1 MHANI
6 SADRGGGGGSW
17 RLPPDETL
25 QVQDPKQKDTELD
38 LEDGHNWRSI
48 IFSLLVISFVIAG
61 IITAIYLLGYVNHN
75 KIILFYRKV
84 HYRCCRYV
92 DELLYWSGRRMI
104 LDEYLQ
110 GELTPT
116 RLKPSWVTT
125 KKYVFQSDDG
135 GLSILDT
142 SLNSINILVTNHT
155 IRQLNVRG
163 YQCSHDL
170 KYVLF
175 SHNVKKVSQ
184 CESFST

>member
-1 MHANI
+1 M
-6 SADRGGGGGSW
+6 D
-17 RLPPDETL
+17 
-25 QVQDPKQKDTELD
+25 
-38 LEDGHNWRSI
+38 
-48 IFSLLVISFVIAG
+48 FF
-61 IITAIYLLGYVNHN
+61 
-75 KIILFYRKV
+75 
-84 HYRCCRYV
+84 RYV

-184 CESFST
+184 CDSYYIYLNSVNLFFFFLDFSEIVYCVLHNL